1 MSLSK
6 GTAFI
11 LGLTSA
17 VLLMKSCCMISEATG
32 AISKS
37 SPETQYEYKLTG
49 TSELTGERVLAFME
63 EDPSD
68 RSKLSGIVHDK
79 TQILHIHG
87 FWRGKGLVYARSITS
102 TYKLEVISK

>member
-32 AISKS
+32 AIQSRS
-37 SPETQYEYKLTG
+37 ETQYEYKLTG

-63 EDPSD
+63 EDPSN
-68 RSKLSGIVHDK
+68 RSKLSGIVHDQ

-87 FWRGKGLVYARSITS
+87 FWRGKGLVYARSIIS